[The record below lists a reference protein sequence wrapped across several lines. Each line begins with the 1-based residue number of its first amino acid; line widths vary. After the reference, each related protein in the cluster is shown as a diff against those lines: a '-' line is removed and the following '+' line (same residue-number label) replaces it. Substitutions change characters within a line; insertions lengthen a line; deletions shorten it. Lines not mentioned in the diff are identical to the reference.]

1 MKRGKKGVTLETPG
15 ERVTGKEEKKL
26 NLGKQRKNRKQYINV
41 LVSVTKKKVK
51 SSCNITAITTL
62 NLSP

>member
-41 LVSVTKKKVK
+41 LVSVTKKKSKVV
-51 SSCNITAITTL
+51 AI
-62 NLSP
+62 